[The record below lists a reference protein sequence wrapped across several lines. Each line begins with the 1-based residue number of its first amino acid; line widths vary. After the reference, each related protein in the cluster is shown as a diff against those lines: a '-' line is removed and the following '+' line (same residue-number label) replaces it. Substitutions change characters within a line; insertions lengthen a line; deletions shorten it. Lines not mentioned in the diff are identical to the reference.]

1 MKGTEVIVVKILPL
15 TRRKQQWLDDTAER
29 FAQTVAFGLAQAQA
43 SGHASRARLHTAVYP
58 EARRLGMPA
67 DYARMAVND
76 TTSSVRSFLALRRSG
91 RKASFPTVRK
101 ADRIGLGVNAY
112 AVVENG
118 VRFVLRVSTGVRGQ
132 YLWLPLAVPAR
143 NTQAMGHVHGDA
155 RLVRRRD
162 SWYAVFPVR
171 TAAPPTASGGHP
183 TVIGVDLGIVRL
195 ATAAT
200 PNGVRV
206 WPGKAVRARREHFAD
221 LRRRYGRHHRVDRIR
236 AMRGRE
242 SRWMADLNHKISA
255 ELVEMA
261 SRHSDPV
268 IALERLD
275 GIRYRLHGSRRFNR
289 MVSNWT
295 FRDLV
300 DKIRYK
306 AERAGVRVVFVNPRR
321 TSRTCPQC
329 GHASRSNRPTQAD
342 FRCVACGYRGMAD
355 AVAALNIAAAAVD
368 LLRQGPPDTARPDEG
383 QTESPVLRPMEP
395 RCPAVPDVDSNL
407 ASPSQGTSAL

>member
-1 MKGTEVIVVKILPL
+1 MQGREAVVVKVLSP
-15 TRRKQQWLDDTAER
+15 TRRKQQWLDDTAKR
-29 FAQTVAFGLAQAQA
+29 FAQAVSFGLAQAQTL
-43 SGHASRARLHTAVYP
+43 GMASRARLHTAVYP
-58 EARRLGMPA
+58 EARRLGLPA
-67 DYARMAVND
+67 DYARMAVNE

-91 RKASFPTVRK
+91 RKASFPKLRQPN
-101 ADRIGLGVNAY
+101 RIGLGVNAC

-118 VRFVLRVSTGVRGQ
+118 GRFVLRVSTGVRGQ

-143 NTQAMGHVHGDA
+143 YRHAMSLVRGDA
-155 RLVRRRD
+155 RLIRRSD
-162 SWYAVFPVR
+162 GWYAVLPVR
-171 TAAPPTASGGHP
+171 TSPPPTACGGHP
-183 TVIGVDLGIVRL
+183 TVIGVDLGVVRL

-206 WPGKAVRARREHFAD
+206 WSGKAVRARREHFAD

-255 ELVEMA
+255 ELVEIA
-261 SRHSDPV
+261 SCYPEPV

-289 MVSNWT
+289 MVASWA

-306 AERAGVRVVFVNPRR
+306 AERAGVRVVFVDPRR
-321 TSRTCPQC
+321 TSRTCPRC
-329 GHASRSNRPTQAD
+329 KHATRANRPAQAD

-355 AVAALNIAAAAVD
+355 AVAAMNIAAAAVD

-383 QTESPVLRPMEP
+383 QTESPALRPMEP
-395 RCPAVPDVDSNL
+395 RRPATPGVDSDL
-407 ASPSQGTSAL
+407 ASPSQGTPAL